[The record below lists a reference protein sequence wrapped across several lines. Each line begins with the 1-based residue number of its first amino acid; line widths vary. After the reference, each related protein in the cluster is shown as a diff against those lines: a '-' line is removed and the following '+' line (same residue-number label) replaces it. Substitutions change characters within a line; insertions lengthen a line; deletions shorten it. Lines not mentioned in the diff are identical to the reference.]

1 MILKITSIV
10 DKNTTNF
17 FRYYSFDKENHI
29 CLYVC
34 DEKTDAPPASV
45 QSYNDYKYKIYY
57 K

>member
-29 CLYVC
+29 CLYFC
-34 DEKTDAPPASV
+34 DEETDVPPCS
-45 QSYNDYKYKIYY
+45 II
-57 K
+57 